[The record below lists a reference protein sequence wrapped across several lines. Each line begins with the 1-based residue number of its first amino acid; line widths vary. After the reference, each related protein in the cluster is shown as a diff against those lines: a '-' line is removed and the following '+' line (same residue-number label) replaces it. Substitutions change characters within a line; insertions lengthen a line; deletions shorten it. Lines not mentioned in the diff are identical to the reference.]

1 MIFRTRTESDLAG
14 ARASLNGEVTAEQ
27 RIIARAGLWRRAVKV
42 TSNDDEAREV
52 FAFDCEA
59 LGLGGAEEYR
69 ADLGA
74 FEVERAEA
82 NERAAREA
90 RLTPA
95 GR

>member
-42 TSNDDEAREV
+42 TSNDDEARE
-52 FAFDCEA
+52 
-59 LGLGGAEEYR
+59 EYR